1 MAFRFQSAPGTVP
14 ERNYMANNS
23 AQKRMGQETRFKFAK
38 YNFPVKV
45 ILTNI
50 IVKKL
55 FVYVKK
61 VFILKMLTMFS

>member
-45 ILTNI
+45 ILTNN
-50 IVKKL
+50 IVKRL
-55 FVYVKK
+55 FYTCKKGLYLKNVDYV
-61 VFILKMLTMFS
+61 